1 MLQKDKNIGD
11 LLIDLGVINAGDL
24 KEGLKL
30 QKKTGLRLGEAL
42 IKLGKLTR
50 DQMEWVL
57 SKQLD
62 IPFVIV
68 EDINLDPAL
77 VDKFPSDLLL
87 KNRILPL
94 YETEDEIAVAT
105 DDPVNMS
112 VIDLGES
119 SSGKKIRLSS
129 GNGEKIAEILRQYF
143 KKDGVPTLI
152 SSLRDITLKISNTSF
167 YRIDFILSGYHCNI
181 NIFGC
186 GLLKN
191 IAAHNESFEKE
202 DIFRAFN
209 SLDIPFLYDEQSN
222 ESLRVLSVYPITNKV
237 SNLNYP
243 LVTGTFGLFLP
254 DEISFTDAQVSRVPL
269 LLHSDKPV
277 SGYPFISLSNEFL
290 NHKKIIFTIDSAPD
304 NFSNYFVHMSAP
316 KKCKACNGTGC
327 EICSGLGYAFKV
339 LGGVYSSDEIKNIL
353 SKG

>member
-1 MLQKDKNIGD
+1 MLQRDRNIGD
-11 LLIDLGVINAGDL
+11 LLIDLGVINAKDL
-24 KEGLKL
+24 KDGLKL
-30 QKKTGLRLGEAL
+30 QKKSGLRLGEAL
-42 IKLGKLTR
+42 IKLGRLTR
-50 DQMEWVL
+50 DQIEWVL

-94 YETEDEIAVAT
+94 YETEDEIAIAT
-105 DDPVNMS
+105 DDPVNMT
-112 VIDLGES
+112 VIDLRDC

-129 GNGEKIAEILRQYF
+129 GNGEKIEEILRQYF
-143 KKDGVPTLI
+143 KKDGVPTLM
-152 SSLRDITLKISNTSF
+152 SSIKDITAKISGTSF

-186 GLLKN
+186 GILKN
-191 IAAHNESFEKE
+191 ITEHNESFTKE

-209 SLDIPFLYDEQSN
+209 SLDIPFLYDEESN
-222 ESLRVLSVYPITNKV
+222 ESLRILSVHPITNKV
-237 SNLNYP
+237 NNVNYP
-243 LVTGTFGLFLP
+243 VVTGAFGLFLP
-254 DEISFTDAQVSRVPL
+254 DEITFTDAKVSRLPL

-277 SGYPFISLSNEFL
+277 SGYPFISLNNESL

-304 NFSNYFVHMSAP
+304 NFSNYYVHISVP
-316 KKCKACNGTGC
+316 KKCKACNAAGC
-327 EICSGLGYAFKV
+327 EICSGLGYTFK
-339 LGGVYSSDEIKNIL
+339 LIGGMYSSDEIKNIL

>member
-11 LLIDLGVINAGDL
+11 LLIDLGVINGGDL

-30 QKKTGLRLGEAL
+30 QKKSGLRLGEAL

-68 EDINLDPAL
+68 EDINLDPVL
-77 VDKFPSDLLL
+77 VDKFPRDLLL
-87 KNRILPL
+87 KNRMLPL
-94 YETEDEIAVAT
+94 YETEAEIAIAT

-119 SSGKKIRLSS
+119 SSGKKVRLSS
-129 GNGEKIAEILRQYF
+129 GNGEKIEEILSRYF
-143 KKDGVPTLI
+143 KKDGAPTLI
-152 SSLRDITLKISNTSF
+152 SSLRDITAKISGSSF
-167 YRIDFILSGYHCNI
+167 YRLDFILSGFHCDI

-186 GLLKN
+186 GILRK
-191 IAAHNESFEKE
+191 IAEHNDSFEKE

-209 SLDIPFLYDEQSN
+209 SLDIPFLYEEQSN
-222 ESLRVLSVYPITNKV
+222 EGLRILSVYPVTNKV
-237 SNLNYP
+237 NNVNYP
-243 LVTGTFGLFLP
+243 VVAGTFGLFLP

-277 SGYPFISLSNEFL
+277 SGYPFISLSNEFP

-304 NFSNYFVHMSAP
+304 NFNNYYVNMSVP

-327 EICSGLGYAFKV
+327 DICSGLGYTFKM
-339 LGGVYSSDEIKNIL
+339 LGGVYSSEEIKSIL